1 MLRIVASPWIWSYVA
16 VFVGGVTLWVNSK
29 LKLVEDMPEDPN
41 PEQLTEA
48 QRATNAVPYVFLLAM
63 SVYCLVGPNV
73 ALLGQT
79 LHDPFLDSVEYIFAE
94 LLGIPLILLF
104 TIPFFINMVISLE
117 SFARGVPLSDNRPFL
132 MLPAKMVISFIL
144 NVVGS
149 LLTIAI
155 ASLSLVYAA
164 DGSVELR
171 DLAIRLAVTGATL
184 FAISVVNL
192 TMMIRQII
200 GPVRRVSAVLM
211 ELFQDFAAGRGN
223 LHRGIS
229 VTTRDETGILAR
241 DFRAFLSSLAKM
253 VGLMKHNLGQS
264 EETNGH
270 LSSIAEKSR
279 ELLGGARKNSSAMEE
294 QYERLHSEI
303 HRSRD
308 TTNQVSGSLTQVY
321 GEVKEQSETINGA
334 SLTIRDMSESVRQ
347 LAEVA
352 RTKLDMAGTLR
363 AMSQQG
369 EHDMNASLEVIQ
381 KVADSTDVITQTL
394 GVINDIAER
403 TNLLAINAS
412 IEAAHAGS
420 RGAGFAIVAQE
431 IRNLAVT
438 TAENSD
444 RITES
449 LKEMSHHIGVSQESA
464 SRTGRSFQRIA
475 AQIAELS
482 QTIGEIQDSMLALAD
497 RGSTVLLRLD
507 EINAAS
513 DAVTRSTDEMGRHV
527 GTVSHS
533 LESIHDISDET
544 LSGIEQIVRDVE
556 SVADVIQQAGE
567 FVATSRSDVERLKG
581 LVGGFE
587 TDGATPAESGWYRK
601 GRTKSDSSRT
611 EAPRHLARRRRAQ
624 HSESTAT

>member
-1 MLRIVASPWIWSYVA
+1 MAPPVLWLAYGLYFAVWSFPEMLRIIVSPWIWSYVA
-16 VFVGGVTLWVNSK
+16 VFVGGVSLAVHAK
-29 LKLVEDMPEDPN
+29 LKRVEDLPDDPS
-41 PEQLTEA
+41 PGELTGA
-48 QRATNAVPYVFLLAM
+48 QRAVNAVPYIFLLSM

-79 LHDPFLDSVEYIFAE
+79 LNDPFLDTVEYIFAE

-104 TIPFFINMVISLE
+104 TIPFFINMVIGLE
-117 SFARGVPLSDNRPFL
+117 SFSRRVPLSDNRPFL
-132 MLPAKMVISFIL
+132 MLPGKMVISFIL

-149 LLTIAI
+149 LLTMAI
-155 ASLSLVYAA
+155 AALSLVYAA
-164 DGSVELR
+164 DGAIELR
-171 DLAIRLAVTGATL
+171 ELAVRLAVTGGTL

-200 GPVRRVSAVLM
+200 GPVRRVSSVLT
-211 ELFQDFAAGRGN
+211 ELFQDFAAGRGS
-223 LHRGIS
+223 LHRGIA

-241 DFRAFLSSLAKM
+241 NFGAFLSSLARM
-253 VGLMKHNLGQS
+253 VALMQHNLGQS
-264 EETNGH
+264 GETNFR
-270 LSSIAEKSR
+270 LSSIAEKSS
-279 ELLGGARKNSSAMEE
+279 EVLGGARKSSASMEE

-308 TTNQVSGSLTQVY
+308 TTTQVSDSLRQVY
-321 GEVKEQSETINGA
+321 DEIKQQSSTITGASETIRG
-334 SLTIRDMSESVRQ
+334 MSESVRE

-352 RTKLDMAGTLR
+352 RTKLDVAGTLR
-363 AMSQQG
+363 DMSRKG
-369 EHDMNASLEVIQ
+369 EDDMNASLEVIQ

-412 IEAAHAGS
+412 IEAAHAGT

-449 LKEMSHHIGVSQESA
+449 LKEMTHHIGVSQESA
-464 SRTGRSFQRIA
+464 ARTGLSFQRIA
-475 AQIAELS
+475 SQIAELS
-482 QTIGEIQDSMLALAD
+482 QTIGEIQESMFALAE
-497 RGSTVLLRLD
+497 RGSTVLTRLD

-513 DAVTRSTDEMGRHV
+513 DAVTGSTDEMGRHV
-527 GTVSHS
+527 DTVSQS

-544 LSGIEQIVRDVE
+544 LAGIEQIVRDVE
-556 SVADVIQQAGE
+556 SVAGVIQQAGE
-567 FVATSRSDVERLKG
+567 FVTTSRDDVKRLTD

-587 TDGATPAESGWYRK
+587 TKDATPS
-601 GRTKSDSSRT
+601 
-611 EAPRHLARRRRAQ
+611 
-624 HSESTAT
+624 